1 MAFPLRT
8 GILALLVVAAA
19 PAVIV
24 AQRATMPRAF
34 ELERRGNYEAA
45 ADAYR
50 EVLRR
55 APGDVSALRFSG
67 SSTRSRPRSACCCR

>member
-19 PAVIV
+19 APATV
-24 AQRATMPRAF
+24 AQQATMPRAF

-50 EVLRR
+50 ECSVVPRATSRR
-55 APGDVSALRFSG
+55 SWG
-67 SSTRSRPRSACCCR
+67 SSACCCR